1 MVEQILLLDENVTD
15 KIYFVRNHKVML
27 DSDLAELYDV
37 ETRVLNQAVNRN
49 MERFP
54 KDFMFQL
61 TEDEWSG
68 LISQIATSKNGRGG
82 RRKLPYVF
90 SEHGVL
96 MLSSVLNSAKAIQVN
111 IQIVRIFTR
120 LRQMLVNN
128 TEIRLEIEKIK
139 KELQNQGKNMEVV
152 FRYLDELMEKKD
164 TQKPPRKRIGFK
176 SDDL

>member
-164 TQKPPRKRIGFK
+164 IQKPPRKRIGFK